1 MFPPTPRRHI
11 RFKGTRSLKEAAQR
25 QLTKFR
31 DKIQEQD
38 RADSDFWNPRVKN
51 LMEDIDE
58 LSWDVDGLSE
68 ADIWPS
74 DFTERF
80 KDIYETTKRLGIDIS
95 LMDAF
100 TSV

>member
-58 LSWDVDGLSE
+58 LS
-68 ADIWPS
+68 
-74 DFTERF
+74 